1 MIYRLIYV
9 STALDSVDLNEF
21 KRILATAQTNNAA
34 RDLTGML
41 AFNSKVFLQALEGS
55 REAINDLYAKLVR
68 DPRHFNLM
76 LLKYAPIE
84 QRNWANWSMGF
95 AAPNADNR
103 ALFLKYSNQ
112 STFNPYGMLGDN
124 AEKLLM
130 ELSNSA
136 MAIDGKPGDISTAS
150 AKPAAEKSIFARF
163 LR

>member
-1 MIYRLIYV
+1 MMYRLIYV

-21 KRILATAQTNNAA
+21 KRILNTAQTNNAA

-41 AFNSKVFLQALEGS
+41 AFNSKVFLQAIEGS
-55 REAINDLYAKLVR
+55 REAINDLYAKLTR
-68 DPRHFNLM
+68 DQRHFNLM
-76 LLKYAPIE
+76 LLKYSQIE
-84 QRNWANWSMGF
+84 QRHWANWSMGF
-95 AAPNADNR
+95 AAPSADNR

-130 ELSNSA
+130 ELSSNTVALEKSA
-136 MAIDGKPGDISTAS
+136 NEE
-150 AKPAAEKSIFARF
+150 KPAAKTGSGEKSIFARF